1 MSFDVKEGLL
11 NWMKSHQVLVGLL
24 LVGFLMPL
32 AVIYGFNPLSDSLHR
47 TGNDLQTSA
56 PIDSVETLV
65 PGEIPTLKARKQN
78 PFWSLSIQEG
88 NEAELMIFPGDHR
101 IRRVEITRAG
111 TKSSWHIQV
120 SKKPLIVQGHEWY
133 SLRFRARADDLREI
147 GVAVSQDHAP
157 WKDLGFYRTV
167 AVMKQWQDYEWEFVM
182 GADDNQA
189 RVHFDVGG
197 WDASV
202 EIGDVRLVKLS
213 HGTPIWR
220 LNLGK
225 GSEARLEVL
234 QGYPEGV
241 RVAITKAPLSNPY
254 YDIQLVQN
262 GIKLQA
268 GDRYRL
274 RFDSRAQAQRDI
286 QVAVSQ
292 AHNPWEDLGLYQR
305 TALTSEWQQ
314 IELEF
319 VAKSTDDNAR
329 IHFDLG
335 GQNIPVDIKAVQL
348 LKYSEMLIQP
358 GDSSL
363 PSVSGGPITPD
374 ATESS

>member
-1 MSFDVKEGLL
+1 
-11 NWMKSHQVLVGLL
+11 MKSHQVLVGLL
-24 LVGFLMPL
+24 LVVFLMPL
-32 AVIYGFNPLSDSLHR
+32 AVIYGFNPLSDSLLL
-47 TGNDLQTSA
+47 TSNDLQTNA

-65 PGEIPTLKARKQN
+65 QGEIPTLKARKQN
-78 PFWSLSIQEG
+78 PFWSLSIQKG

-111 TKSSWHIQV
+111 TRDSWHIQV
-120 SKKPLIVQGHEWY
+120 SHKPLIVQGHEWY

-157 WKDLGFYRTV
+157 WDDLGFYRTV

-202 EIGDVRLVKLS
+202 EIGDVRLLKLS
-213 HGTPIWR
+213 HGIPRWR
-220 LNLGK
+220 LNLGE
-225 GSEARLEVL
+225 GNEAGLVVL
-234 QGYPEGV
+234 QEYPEGI
-241 RVAITKAPLSNPY
+241 RVAISKAPISNPY
-254 YDIQLVQN
+254 NIQLVQN

-268 GDRYRL
+268 GERYWL
-274 RFDSRAQAQRDI
+274 RFDSRAQAQREI
-286 QVAVSQ
+286 QVAVGQ
-292 AHNPWEDLGLYQR
+292 AHNPWKALGLYQPI
-305 TALTSEWQQ
+305 ALTSEWQQ
-314 IELEF
+314 FELEF
-319 VAKSTDDNAR
+319 VAKGTDDKAR

-358 GDSSL
+358 GGSSS
-363 PSVSGGPITPD
+363 PSVSGVLVTPD
-374 ATESS
+374 AMESS